1 MTLLI
6 FFPTN
11 ARGSE
16 LTTINTFFPWKE
28 QTDKTLQVSIIKETS
43 LSPDQ
48 IERVKNAIT
57 GFGTVKF
64 DDTTTYVSWNEALKT
79 ASESKTK
86 TPMPAIE
93 MTSDNNKQADIIISI
108 TDAKNSDG
116 YSGYTTHVLE
126 DNKIVRSNITIYD
139 INNISGEQ
147 ISSITRHEFGHALG
161 LAHADSPDDLMYDI
175 VQVPSYVTN
184 CDVDSLLSL
193 YDGNVQSVSQ
203 CGV

>member
-1 MTLLI
+1 MTLLV
-6 FFPTN
+6 FLPTN
-11 ARGSE
+11 AKGSE

-28 QTDKTLQVSIIKETS
+28 QTDKTLQVSIIKETP
-43 LSPDQ
+43 LSADQ
-48 IERVKNAIT
+48 IERVKTAIT
-57 GFGTVKF
+57 GYGTVKF

-79 ASESKTK
+79 ASEFKTK
-86 TPMPAIE
+86 THLPTIE
-93 MTSDNNKQADIIISI
+93 MTSDNNKDADITISI
-108 TDAKNSDG
+108 TDAENLDG

-126 DNKIVRSNITIYD
+126 DNKIVRSSITIYD

-161 LAHADSPDDLMYDI
+161 LAHADSPDDLMYNI

-184 CDVDSLLSL
+184 CDIDSLLSL
-193 YDGNVQSVSQ
+193 YDGNEQSTSE

>member
-1 MTLLI
+1 MTLLV

-11 ARGSE
+11 AKGSE

-28 QTDKTLQVSIIKETS
+28 QTDKTLQVSIIKETP
-43 LSPDQ
+43 LSADQ

-57 GFGTVKF
+57 GYGTVKF
-64 DDTTTYVSWNEALKT
+64 DDTTTFVSWNEALKT
-79 ASESKTK
+79 ASEFKTK
-86 TPMPAIE
+86 TPLPTIE
-93 MTSDNNKQADIIISI
+93 MTSDNNKDADITISI
-108 TDAKNSDG
+108 TDVENLDG
-116 YSGYTTHVLE
+116 YSGYTTHILE

-161 LAHADSPDDLMYDI
+161 LAHADSPDDLMYNI

-184 CDVDSLLSL
+184 CDIDSLLSL
-193 YDGNVQSVSQ
+193 YDGNEQSTSE

>member
-1 MTLLI
+1 MTLLV
-6 FFPTN
+6 FLPTN
-11 ARGSE
+11 AKGSE

-28 QTDKTLQVSIIKETS
+28 QTDKTLQVSIIKETP
-43 LSPDQ
+43 LSADQ
-48 IERVKNAIT
+48 MERVKNAIT
-57 GFGTVKF
+57 GYGTVKF
-64 DDTTTYVSWNEALKT
+64 DDTTTFVSWNEALKA
-79 ASESKTK
+79 ASEFKTK
-86 TPMPAIE
+86 TPLPTIE
-93 MTSDNNKQADIIISI
+93 MTSDNNKGADITISI
-108 TDAKNSDG
+108 TDAENSDG

-161 LAHADSPDDLMYDI
+161 LAHADSPDDLMYNI

-193 YDGNVQSVSQ
+193 YDGNEQSASV

>member
-1 MTLLI
+1 MILLV

-11 ARGSE
+11 AKGSE

-28 QTDKTLQVSIIKETS
+28 QTDKTLQVSIIEETA
-43 LSPDQ
+43 LSADQ
-48 IERVKNAIT
+48 VERVKNAIT

-79 ASESKTK
+79 ASEHKTK
-86 TPMPAIE
+86 SPMPTIE
-93 MTSDNNKQADIIISI
+93 MISDNNKQADIIISI
-108 TDAKNSDG
+108 TDAKNTDG

-184 CDVDSLLSL
+184 CDIDTLLSL
-193 YDGNVQSVSQ
+193 YDGNTQSASA